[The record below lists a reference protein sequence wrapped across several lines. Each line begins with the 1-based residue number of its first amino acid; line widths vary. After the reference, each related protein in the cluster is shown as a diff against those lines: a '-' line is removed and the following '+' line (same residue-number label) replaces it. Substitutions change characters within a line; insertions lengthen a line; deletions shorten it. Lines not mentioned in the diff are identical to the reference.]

1 LLFRSLTAKIS
12 YKISILAAIIIV
24 SIISSFILLA
34 YFQSQQTLLGN
45 SINIAGKNRFLTM
58 SVLFQTS
65 EYLNGIISS
74 FSSPSAKVPSSTSTY
89 SPVKLNDAMNN
100 LDTNLLALRD
110 GGTISNVEL
119 KPLSSKFLDSWKIIN
134 NNWNRFRIFITDV
147 IVKSAQQQRQ
157 QLQSKTP
164 TVTTTT
170 PKNATGFP
178 TTSTIA
184 AKIHQSTK
192 TELESLAL
200 NVINSSDRLVT
211 QLGNDTA
218 KNSLNLMLLE
228 ILLAIMNIG
237 VVLLILY
244 FVIKMLKPIGRLTHA
259 TFEIKKGN
267 LEVLDQEPKGNDEL
281 SLLTQSFNS
290 MVQSIKNYITKQ
302 NQLTSE
308 LKQLNEQLKYK
319 DQLKDQFI
327 NIAAHELR
335 TPIQPIL
342 GLTEVI
348 RSRNVASTI
357 HKEEDEEFL
366 DIIIRNAKR
375 LRSLSEKIL
384 DVSKIE
390 SRTLRLDKERFNIN
404 EKIRNIINDIKSKE
418 NDIEIIFS
426 EPNVDPI
433 IVEADRVRID
443 EVISNLLINAV
454 KFTKW
459 NSRVNDSI
467 DDHNLSAITIFTS
480 IKSNQEYNKDNIN
493 GKRGGEVVISVS
505 DRGTGIDPAIKDKL
519 FSIFITKSA
528 TGSGLGL
535 FISKGIV
542 EAHGGKIWAE
552 NNADGKGATFSFS
565 IPISDI

>member
-1 LLFRSLTAKIS
+1 
-12 YKISILAAIIIV
+12 
-24 SIISSFILLA
+24 
-34 YFQSQQTLLGN
+34 
-45 SINIAGKNRFLTM
+45 M
-58 SVLFQTS
+58 
-65 EYLNGIISS
+65 
-74 FSSPSAKVPSSTSTY
+74 
-89 SPVKLNDAMNN
+89 SPVF
-100 LDTNLLALRD
+100 LLPLR
-110 GGTISNVEL
+110 
-119 KPLSSKFLDSWKIIN
+119 
-134 NNWNRFRIFITDV
+134 
-147 IVKSAQQQRQ
+147 Q
-157 QLQSKTP
+157 
-164 TVTTTT
+164 
-170 PKNATGFP
+170 
-178 TTSTIA
+178 A
-184 AKIHQSTK
+184 AKIYQSTK

-228 ILLAIMNIG
+228 IVLAIMNIG

-244 FVIKMLKPIGRLTHA
+244 FVIKMLKPIGTLTHA
-259 TFEIKKGN
+259 MSEIKKGN
-267 LEVLDQEPKGNDEL
+267 LEVLIQEPKGNDEL
-281 SLLTQSFNS
+281 SLLSQSFNS

-308 LKQLNEQLKYK
+308 LKQLNEQLNYK

-348 RSRNVASTI
+348 RSRIAASTI

-390 SRTLRLDKERFNIN
+390 SRTLRLDKERSNIN

-454 KFTKW
+454 KFTKR
-459 NSRVNDSI
+459 NSRVNGGV

-493 GKRGGEVVISVS
+493 GKRGGEVVISIK

-519 FSIFITKSA
+519 FSIFVTKSE

-542 EAHGGKIWAE
+542 ETHGGKIWAE

>member
-1 LLFRSLTAKIS
+1 
-12 YKISILAAIIIV
+12 
-24 SIISSFILLA
+24 
-34 YFQSQQTLLGN
+34 
-45 SINIAGKNRFLTM
+45 M

-65 EYLNGIISS
+65 EYLNEIISS

-89 SPVKLNDAMNN
+89 SPVKLNDAINN
-100 LDTNLLALRD
+100 LNTNLLALRD
-110 GGTISNVEL
+110 GGNISNVEL
-119 KPLSSKFLDSWKIIN
+119 KPLPSKFLDSWKITN
-134 NNWNRFRIFITDV
+134 NNWNRFRIFITDE

-157 QLQSKTP
+157 QLQSTP
-164 TVTTTT
+164 TITTTT
-170 PKNATGFP
+170 PKNVTGFP
-178 TTSTIA
+178 TTSTTA
-184 AKIHQSTK
+184 AKIYQSTK

-228 ILLAIMNIG
+228 ILLAIMNIA

-244 FVIKMLKPIGRLTHA
+244 FVIKMLKPIGTLTHA
-259 TFEIKKGN
+259 TSEIKKGN
-267 LEVLDQEPKGNDEL
+267 LEVLIQEPKGNDEL
-281 SLLTQSFNS
+281 SLLSQSFIS

-348 RSRNVASTI
+348 RSRNAASTI

-454 KFTKW
+454 KFTKR
-459 NSRVNDSI
+459 NSRVNGSV

-493 GKRGGEVVISVS
+493 GKRGGEVVISIK

-519 FSIFITKSA
+519 FSIFVTKSE

-542 EAHGGKIWAE
+542 ETHGGKIWAE
-552 NNADGKGATFSFS
+552 NNANGKGATFSFS

>member
-1 LLFRSLTAKIS
+1 
-12 YKISILAAIIIV
+12 
-24 SIISSFILLA
+24 
-34 YFQSQQTLLGN
+34 
-45 SINIAGKNRFLTM
+45 M
-58 SVLFQTS
+58 SNK
-65 EYLNGIISS
+65 YH
-74 FSSPSAKVPSSTSTY
+74 
-89 SPVKLNDAMNN
+89 
-100 LDTNLLALRD
+100 
-110 GGTISNVEL
+110 
-119 KPLSSKFLDSWKIIN
+119 
-134 NNWNRFRIFITDV
+134 
-147 IVKSAQQQRQ
+147 
-157 QLQSKTP
+157 LQH
-164 TVTTTT
+164 
-170 PKNATGFP
+170 N
-178 TTSTIA
+178 
-184 AKIHQSTK
+184 
-192 TELESLAL
+192 ESCNKA
-200 NVINSSDRLVT
+200 
-211 QLGNDTA
+211 
-218 KNSLNLMLLE
+218 
-228 ILLAIMNIG
+228 
-237 VVLLILY
+237 
-244 FVIKMLKPIGRLTHA
+244 
-259 TFEIKKGN
+259 
-267 LEVLDQEPKGNDEL
+267 
-281 SLLTQSFNS
+281 
-290 MVQSIKNYITKQ
+290 VQSIKNYITKQ

-308 LKQLNEQLKYK
+308 LKRLNEQLNYK

-348 RSRNVASTI
+348 RSRIAASTI

-454 KFTKW
+454 KFTKR
-459 NSRVNDSI
+459 NSRVNGGV

-493 GKRGGEVVISVS
+493 GKRGGEVVISIK

-519 FSIFITKSA
+519 FSIFVTKA
-528 TGSGLGL
+528 ETGSGLGL

-542 EAHGGKIWAE
+542 ETHGGKIWAE
-552 NNADGKGATFSFS
+552 KNADGKKATFSFS